1 MCRARE
7 GAQALRDVIS
17 AEMWEAINT
26 THLRLRDGDLSPRRG
41 CRRGRNVKIGHGRLY
56 ADVPPV
62 RGVW

>member
-1 MCRARE
+1 VS
-7 GAQALRDVIS
+7 AQVARDVIS

-26 THLRLRDGDLSPRRG
+26 THLRCATATSRPRRG